1 MNSISYNIIPYY
13 KNAAVRDLA
22 WALYS
27 PGLIDEHENDFQQQ
41 WPRLS
46 ASWQPDA
53 DTTLPWL
60 LQLDEQSDQFHHYL
74 KLHESHRLGIY
85 FENLLSFF
93 FTHHP
98 DYELEARNLA
108 VQGQQRTLGEF
119 DLIYKDYN
127 QAAFIHHEVAI
138 KFFLELQQPRTEQP
152 WSRWIGPGC
161 KDRFDL
167 KLLNLLNKQ
176 CQLSTLPD
184 AKNTLETLDSEVLS
198 EKLIKRV
205 LLKGCLFHHVS
216 AAEPA
221 HFPYANRNRLAG
233 KWFHLSEWIDTLKNS
248 TDHLMWLPLK
258 KHGWMSSLN
267 VADQEQNEL
276 VAKEALIEFCQDKL
290 ARQSYPILLGQYR
303 KMDELWCEQERLFVV
318 PDSWPEIS

>member
-1 MNSISYNIIPYY
+1 MNIISYNSIPYY

-27 PGLIDEHENDFQQQ
+27 PALIDDHEDDFQQQ

-46 ASWQPDA
+46 ARWQPNA

-60 LQLDEQSDQFHHYL
+60 LQLDQQADPFQYYL
-74 KLHESHRLGIY
+74 KQHESHRLGIY

-98 DYELEARNLA
+98 DYELVARNLA
-108 VQGQQRTLGEF
+108 VQGKERTLGEF
-119 DLIYKDYN
+119 DLIYKDIN
-127 QAAFIHHEVAI
+127 KDEFVHHEVAI
-138 KFFLELQQPRTEQP
+138 KFFLEIQQPRTDQP

-184 AKNTLETLDSEVLS
+184 AKNTLQTRTPNVLS

-205 LLKGCLFHHVS
+205 LLKGCLFHHAS
-216 AAEPA
+216 AAGPTR
-221 HFPYANRNRLAG
+221 FPYANVNRLSG
-233 KWFHLSEWIDTLKNS
+233 KWIHLSDLIDTLKNAA
-248 TDHLMWLPLK
+248 DDFKWLPLK

-267 VADQEQNEL
+267 ITDQEQNGL
-276 VAKEALIEFCQDKL
+276 LTKEVLIEFCLERL
-290 ARQSYPILLGQYR
+290 APQSFPEMLGQYR
-303 KMDELWCEQERLFVV
+303 RVDGLWREQHRLFVV
-318 PDSWPEIS
+318 PDSWPEID